1 MRADKTNGCSNFTA
15 ASPQLLD
22 DDTTTERR
30 RKVRL
35 SAPVKTALLAV
46 GFVASLFA
54 FSLPLAPIAVA
65 QDGGRVGVNPQTVVI
80 ESISPASTTSPTTVA
95 PTTTSTTSTTS
106 TTTTTVQLV
115 VPVVTA
121 VVAGS
126 AVVTVPA
133 VSVQPGTGSAITPG
147 QTSMPAITIPSVTPS
162 TVPGTPTNPTDTTI
176 GTAGSSPTTVPGGAN
191 ANPSTTT
198 TTTTITK
205 PGKTVPTTTVF
216 RGATTAAE
224 LRAQVDAA
232 LAPIAGISTLITV
245 DGVGAVAEREA
256 DVGRIPA
263 STQKIY
269 AGAASLLQIGPD
281 ATFLTEVRSS
291 ATPANGLLLGDLV
304 VRASGDPSLSASG
317 LTDLA
322 AQVAKT
328 GLKTVSG
335 GLVVDET
342 RYDSLRINPG
352 WKTKFTPGE
361 VGVLSAFSVDGNHRG
376 SASLD
381 PALANLVTFRA
392 ALKAR
397 GVTVVGGDRTG
408 TLGNGGPVL
417 ASRTSAPLKELVAH
431 ALKKSDNTYAELLM
445 KEIGARAGNG
455 STAGGIGAV
464 RSQFDRFGIASPLM
478 VDGSGLSSLNRSTAR
493 QQVQWLSK
501 IRASTAG
508 AAFRAALPIGC
519 VDGTMKSRFCGTTAA
534 TKVVAKTGTLDFI
547 TALAGYTSTANGR
560 VVTFSMI
567 GNSLKSTSAARL
579 AMDKALIAVTSAT
592 L

>member
-1 MRADKTNGCSNFTA
+1 MAR
-15 ASPQLLD
+15 
-22 DDTTTERR
+22 
-30 RKVRL
+30 
-35 SAPVKTALLAV
+35 SAVVGSLVAGILAV
-46 GFVASLFA
+46 SI
-54 FSLPLAPIAVA
+54 PLGSRSVA

-80 ESISPASTTSPTTVA
+80 ETIAPALTTVPIATSP
-95 PTTTSTTSTTS
+95 PTTTTPPTS

-121 VVAGS
+121 VVAGPTT
-126 AVVTVPA
+126 VTVPA
-133 VSVQPGTGSAITPG
+133 VSIQPGVTVTPG
-147 QTSMPAITIPSVTPS
+147 AVTTSTSVPSPTVASIPASPPPSVIP
-162 TVPGTPTNPTDTTI
+162 PFPTDTT
-176 GTAGSSPTTVPGGAN
+176 GTGTPTSTAVGTGISVPTTT
-191 ANPSTTT
+191 S
-198 TTTTITK
+198 K
-205 PGKTVPTTTVF
+205 PGKTVPTTKVF
-216 RGATTAAE
+216 RAATTAAE
-224 LRAQVDAA
+224 LRVQIDAA
-232 LAPIAGISTLITV
+232 LAPVGGISALITV
-245 DGVGAVAEREA
+245 DGVGTVAEREA

-269 AGAASLLQIGPD
+269 AGAASLLQIGPE
-281 ATFLTEVRSS
+281 ATFLTEIRSS

-335 GLVVDET
+335 GLVVDES

-376 SASLD
+376 SSTLD

-392 ALKAR
+392 ALKAN
-397 GVTVVGGDRTG
+397 GIIVVGGDRTG
-408 TLGNGGPVL
+408 TLGSGGPVL
-417 ASRTSAPLKELVAH
+417 ASRVSAPLKELVAH

-445 KEIGARAGNG
+445 KEIGARSGNG

-464 RSQFDRFGIASPLM
+464 RSQFDRFGIVSPLM

-501 IRASTAG
+501 IRVSTAG
-508 AAFRAALPIGC
+508 ATFRAALPIGC

-567 GNSLKSTSAARL
+567 GNGLKSTSAARL
-579 AMDKALIAVTSAT
+579 AMDKALVAVTSAT

>member
-1 MRADKTNGCSNFTA
+1 MTRSTF
-15 ASPQLLD
+15 
-22 DDTTTERR
+22 
-30 RKVRL
+30 
-35 SAPVKTALLAV
+35 V
-46 GFVASLFA
+46 GSLVASLFA
-54 FSLPLAPIAVA
+54 ISVPLAGLSGA
-65 QDGGRVGVNPQTVVI
+65 QDAGRVGVNPQTVVI
-80 ESISPASTTSPTTVA
+80 ETIAPLPISA
-95 PTTTSTTSTTS
+95 PTTTAPTITSTTTTS
-106 TTTTTVQLV
+106 STTTTVQLV

-126 AVVTVPA
+126 PVISVPA
-133 VSVQPGTGSAITPG
+133 VTVQPGVAPVVTPG
-147 QTSMPAITIPSVTPS
+147 PLATSS
-162 TVPGTPTNPTDTTI
+162 TSLG
-176 GTAGSSPTTVPGGAN
+176 ATTVPTIPPISAS
-191 ANPSTTT
+191 PSDTTGEPT
-198 TTTTITK
+198 STAVATGLVIPTTTIK
-205 PGKTVPTTTVF
+205 PRKTIPTTMVF
-216 RGATTAAE
+216 RAATTAAD
-224 LRAQVDAA
+224 LRAQIDAA
-232 LAPIAGISTLITV
+232 LAPIGGISALITV
-245 DGVGAVAEREA
+245 DGFGTVAEREA
-256 DVGRIPA
+256 DVDRIPA

-269 AGAASLLQIGPD
+269 AGAASLLQIGPE
-281 ATFLTEVRSS
+281 ATFLTEIRSS

-304 VRASGDPSLSASG
+304 VRAGGDPSLSASG

-335 GLVVDET
+335 GLVVDES

-376 SASLD
+376 SSSLD

-392 ALKAR
+392 ALKAK
-397 GVTVVGGDRTG
+397 GIIVVGGDRTG

-417 ASRTSAPLKELVAH
+417 ASRTSAPLRDLVAF

-445 KEIGARAGNG
+445 KEIGARSGNG

-464 RSQFDRFGIASPLM
+464 RTQFDRFGIASPLM

-501 IRASTAG
+501 IRASSAG
-508 AAFRAALPIGC
+508 AAFRAALPTGC

-534 TKVVAKTGTLDFI
+534 AKVVAKTGTLDFI

-579 AMDKALIAVTSAT
+579 AMDKALVAVTSAT

>member
-1 MRADKTNGCSNFTA
+1 MTRPFFPWVRAKRGATKQLVSFA
-15 ASPQLLD
+15 AVTIALVGLSVPVAPQ
-22 DDTTTERR
+22 
-30 RKVRL
+30 
-35 SAPVKTALLAV
+35 
-46 GFVASLFA
+46 SL
-54 FSLPLAPIAVA
+54 A

-80 ESISPASTTSPTTVA
+80 DTIAPQATTTALAIATIAPTT
-95 PTTTSTTSTTS
+95 PTTTTTTSTA
-106 TTTTTVQLV
+106 VPVLA
-115 VPVVTA
+115 PVVTA
-121 VVAGS
+121 VVVGTPSPNIAPTS
-126 AVVTVPA
+126 VVPA
-133 VSVQPGTGSAITPG
+133 VGLQSTIT
-147 QTSMPAITIPSVTPS
+147 SPAL
-162 TVPGTPTNPTDTTI
+162 
-176 GTAGSSPTTVPGGAN
+176 TTVPGAAVTLPPISSDTTNPIGVSSTTVPLVPSSV
-191 ANPSTTT
+191 PSTTL
-198 TTTTITK
+198 K
-205 PGKTVPTTTVF
+205 PAKTVPTTTIF
-216 RGATTAAE
+216 QSAATPAE

-232 LAPIAGISTLITV
+232 LAPIVGISALITV
-245 DGVGAVAEREA
+245 EGIGTVAERDA

-269 AGAASLLQIGPD
+269 AGAASLLQIGPE
-281 ATFLTEVRSS
+281 ATFLTEIRSS
-291 ATPANGLLLGDLV
+291 ATPANGLLIGDLV

-322 AQVAKT
+322 KQVAKT

-376 SASLD
+376 SSSLD
-381 PALANLVTFRA
+381 PALANLITFRA
-392 ALKAR
+392 ALKAN
-397 GVTVVGGDRTG
+397 GITVVGGDRTG

-417 ASRTSAPLKELVAH
+417 ASRTSAPLKDLVSY

-445 KEIGARAGNG
+445 KEIGARSGNG
-455 STAGGIGAV
+455 STAGGIGAI
-464 RSQFDRFGIASPLM
+464 RSQFDRFGIGSPLM

-501 IRASTAG
+501 IRVSPAG
-508 AAFRAALPIGC
+508 VAFRAALPIGC

-560 VVTFSMI
+560 IVTFSMI

-579 AMDKALIAVTSAT
+579 AMDKALVAVTSANV
-592 L
+592 

>member
-1 MRADKTNGCSNFTA
+1 VTRSSLQRSRAKPGPNRGATKQLGCF
-15 ASPQLLD
+15 ASVTLALVGLSVPVAPQ
-22 DDTTTERR
+22 
-30 RKVRL
+30 
-35 SAPVKTALLAV
+35 
-46 GFVASLFA
+46 SL
-54 FSLPLAPIAVA
+54 A

-80 ESISPASTTSPTTVA
+80 DTIAPPTTTTA
-95 PTTTSTTSTTS
+95 LAATIPPTATTTTSTA
-106 TTTTTVQLV
+106 VPVLA
-115 VPVVTA
+115 PVVTA
-121 VVAGS
+121 VVVGTPSPNIAPTS
-126 AVVTVPA
+126 VVPA
-133 VSVQPGTGSAITPG
+133 IGVPSITTSPAVTTATTSPGAVITLPPISSD
-147 QTSMPAITIPSVTPS
+147 T
-162 TVPGTPTNPTDTTI
+162 TNPI
-176 GTAGSSPTTVPGGAN
+176 GVSSTTVP
-191 ANPSTTT
+191 PVPITVLTTT
-198 TTTTITK
+198 LKPAKTI
-205 PGKTVPTTTVF
+205 PTTTVF
-216 RGATTAAE
+216 RSAATPAE

-232 LAPIAGISTLITV
+232 LAPIVGLSALITV
-245 DGVGAVAEREA
+245 EGIGTVAERDA

-269 AGAASLLQIGPD
+269 AGAASLLQIGSE
-281 ATFLTEVRSS
+281 ATFLTEIRSS

-304 VRASGDPSLSASG
+304 VRAGGDPSLSASG

-322 AQVAKT
+322 KQVAKT

-335 GLVVDET
+335 GLVVDEA
-342 RYDSLRINPG
+342 RYDNLRINPG

-376 SASLD
+376 SSSLD

-392 ALKAR
+392 ALKAN
-397 GVTVVGGDRTG
+397 GISVVGADRTG

-417 ASRTSAPLKELVAH
+417 ASRTSAPLKDLVAF

-445 KEIGARAGNG
+445 KEIGARSGNG
-455 STAGGIGAV
+455 STAGGIGAI

-501 IRASTAG
+501 IRVSPAG
-508 AAFRAALPIGC
+508 VAFRAALPVGC

-560 VVTFSMI
+560 IVTFSMI

-579 AMDKALIAVTSAT
+579 AMDKALVAVTSAN

>member
-1 MRADKTNGCSNFTA
+1 MRRWGLVCGLAIALSVASISA
-15 ASPQLLD
+15 ASI
-22 DDTTTERR
+22 
-30 RKVRL
+30 
-35 SAPVKTALLAV
+35 S
-46 GFVASLFA
+46 G
-54 FSLPLAPIAVA
+54 A

-80 ESISPASTTSPTTVA
+80 DQPAAGGGQVVTPE
-95 PTTTSTTSTTS
+95 TTTTTPSTSTTS

-115 VPVVTA
+115 VPVVTS
-121 VVAGS
+121 VVAGLP
-126 AVVTVPA
+126 VITVPA
-133 VSVQPGTGSAITPG
+133 VSVQPGVGVIVAPDQVAT
-147 QTSMPAITIPSVTPS
+147 QTSVAPVIAVPS
-162 TVPGTPTNPTDTTI
+162 NPTDTS
-176 GTAGSSPTTVPGGAN
+176 GVSN
-191 ANPSTTT
+191 ATTT
-198 TTTTITK
+198 TVLDPGASSIPTSTMKPGKIAPTTTI
-205 PGKTVPTTTVF
+205 F
-216 RGATTAAE
+216 RVATNAAE

-232 LAPIAGISTLITV
+232 LAPIAGISALITI
-245 DGVGAVAEREA
+245 DGIGTVAEREA

-269 AGAASLLQIGPD
+269 AGAASLLQIGSD
-281 ATFLTEVRSS
+281 ATFLTEIRSS
-291 ATPANGLLLGDLV
+291 ATPANGVLLGDLV
-304 VRASGDPSLSASG
+304 VRAGGDPSLSASG

-322 AQVAKT
+322 KQVAKT

-361 VGVLSAFSVDGNHRG
+361 VGVLSAFSVDGNRRG
-376 SASLD
+376 SSAVD

-397 GVTVVGGDRTG
+397 GIIVVGGDRTG

-417 ASRTSAPLKELVAH
+417 ASHTSAPMRELVAH
-431 ALKKSDNTYAELLM
+431 AMKKSDNTYAELLM

-464 RSQFDRFGIASPLM
+464 RAQFDKFGIASPQM

-501 IRASTAG
+501 IRGSSAG
-508 AAFRAALPIGC
+508 AAFRLTLPTGC

-534 TKVVAKTGTLDFI
+534 NKVVAKTGTLDFI

-567 GNSLKSTSAARL
+567 GNNLKSTSAARL
-579 AMDKALIAVTSAT
+579 AMDKALVAVTSAN

>member
-1 MRADKTNGCSNFTA
+1 VPS
-15 ASPQLLD
+15 
-22 DDTTTERR
+22 
-30 RKVRL
+30 
-35 SAPVKTALLAV
+35 
-46 GFVASLFA
+46 
-54 FSLPLAPIAVA
+54 
-65 QDGGRVGVNPQTVVI
+65 GV
-80 ESISPASTTSPTTVA
+80 
-95 PTTTSTTSTTS
+95 
-106 TTTTTVQLV
+106 
-115 VPVVTA
+115 
-121 VVAGS
+121 
-126 AVVTVPA
+126 
-133 VSVQPGTGSAITPG
+133 
-147 QTSMPAITIPSVTPS
+147 
-162 TVPGTPTNPTDTTI
+162 
-176 GTAGSSPTTVPGGAN
+176 
-191 ANPSTTT
+191 PSTTVKS
-198 TTTTITK
+198 TK
-205 PGKTVPTTTVF
+205 SVSTTTVF
-216 RGATTAAE
+216 RSAATPAE

-232 LAPIAGISTLITV
+232 LAPIAGISALITV
-245 DGVGAVAEREA
+245 EGIGTVAEREA

-269 AGAASLLQIGPD
+269 AGAASLLQIGPE
-281 ATFLTEVRSS
+281 ATFLTEIRSS

-335 GLVVDET
+335 GLVVDES

-352 WKTKFTPGE
+352 WKSKFTPGE

-376 SASLD
+376 SSSLD

-392 ALKAR
+392 ALRVR
-397 GVTVVGGDRTG
+397 GIIVVGGDRTG

-417 ASRTSAPLKELVAH
+417 ASRTSAPLKDLVSF

-445 KEIGARAGNG
+445 KEIGARTGNG

-464 RSQFDRFGIASPLM
+464 RGQFDRFGIASPFM
-478 VDGSGLSSLNRSTAR
+478 VDGSGLSTLNRSTAR

-501 IRASTAG
+501 IRASPAG

-579 AMDKALIAVTSAT
+579 AMDKALIAVTSAN

>member
-1 MRADKTNGCSNFTA
+1 VTRSFFPRIRA
-15 ASPQLLD
+15 
-22 DDTTTERR
+22 ERGATKHR
-30 RKVRL
+30 V
-35 SAPVKTALLAV
+35 S
-46 GFVASLFA
+46 FVAVTIALVGLSVPVAPQSL
-54 FSLPLAPIAVA
+54 A

-80 ESISPASTTSPTTVA
+80 DTVA
-95 PTTTSTTSTTS
+95 PPTTSLAIATIPPTTTTS
-106 TTTTTVQLV
+106 TTTTSTAVPVLA
-115 VPVVTA
+115 PVVTA
-121 VVAGS
+121 VV
-126 AVVTVPA
+126 V
-133 VSVQPGTGSAITPG
+133 
-147 QTSMPAITIPSVTPS
+147 
-162 TVPGTPTNPTDTTI
+162 GTPNPGIAST
-176 GTAGSSPTTVPGGAN
+176 SVVPVLGL
-191 ANPSTTT
+191 PSTTT
-198 TTTTITK
+198 TFPTATTTPGAEVTLPPISSDTTSLIGVSSTTAPLVPSSIPTTTVK
-205 PGKTVPTTTVF
+205 PAKTVPTTTVF
-216 RGATTAAE
+216 RSAATPGE

-232 LAPIAGISTLITV
+232 LAPIVGISALITV
-245 DGVGAVAEREA
+245 EGIGAVAERDA
-256 DVGRIPA
+256 DIGRIPA

-269 AGAASLLQIGPD
+269 AGAASLLQIGPE

-291 ATPANGLLLGDLV
+291 ATPANGMLLGDLV
-304 VRASGDPSLSASG
+304 VRAGGDPSLSASG

-322 AQVAKT
+322 KQVAKT

-376 SASLD
+376 SSSLD
-381 PALANLVTFRA
+381 PALANLITFRA
-392 ALKAR
+392 ALKAN
-397 GVTVVGGDRTG
+397 GVVVVGGDRTG

-417 ASRTSAPLKELVAH
+417 ASRTSAPLKDLVSH

-445 KEIGARAGNG
+445 KEIGARSGNG

-501 IRASTAG
+501 IRVSPAG
-508 AAFRAALPIGC
+508 VAFRAALPIGC
-519 VDGTMKSRFCGTTAA
+519 VDGTMKSRFCGTSAA

-547 TALAGYTSTANGR
+547 TALAGYTTTANGR

-579 AMDKALIAVTSAT
+579 AMDKALVAVTSAN

>member
-1 MRADKTNGCSNFTA
+1 MAR
-15 ASPQLLD
+15 
-22 DDTTTERR
+22 
-30 RKVRL
+30 
-35 SAPVKTALLAV
+35 SAVV
-46 GFVASLFA
+46 GSLVAGILVVSI
-54 FSLPLAPIAVA
+54 PLGSRSVA

-80 ESISPASTTSPTTVA
+80 ETIAPALTTVPIATSP
-95 PTTTSTTSTTS
+95 PTTTTPPTS
-106 TTTTTVQLV
+106 TTTSTVQLV

-121 VVAGS
+121 VVAGPTT
-126 AVVTVPA
+126 VTVPA
-133 VSVQPGTGSAITPG
+133 VSIQPGVTVTPGAVTTSTSVPSPTVTSIPASPPPSAISP
-147 QTSMPAITIPSVTPS
+147 V
-162 TVPGTPTNPTDTTI
+162 PTDTT
-176 GTAGSSPTTVPGGAN
+176 GTGTPTSTALGAVISVPTT
-191 ANPSTTT
+191 TR
-198 TTTTITK
+198 K

-216 RGATTAAE
+216 RAATTAAE
-224 LRAQVDAA
+224 LRAQIDAA
-232 LAPIAGISTLITV
+232 LAPVGGISALITV
-245 DGVGAVAEREA
+245 DGVGTVAEREA

-269 AGAASLLQIGPD
+269 AGAASLLQIGPE
-281 ATFLTEVRSS
+281 ATFLTEIRSS

-335 GLVVDET
+335 GLVVDES

-376 SASLD
+376 SSTLD

-392 ALKAR
+392 ALKAN
-397 GVTVVGGDRTG
+397 GIIVVGGDRTG
-408 TLGNGGPVL
+408 TLGSGGPVL
-417 ASRTSAPLKELVAH
+417 ASRVSAPLKELVAH

-445 KEIGARAGNG
+445 KEIGARSGNG

-464 RSQFDRFGIASPLM
+464 RSQFDRFGIVSPLM

-501 IRASTAG
+501 IRVSTAG

-567 GNSLKSTSAARL
+567 GNGLKSTSAARL
-579 AMDKALIAVTSAT
+579 AMDKALVAVTSAT

>member
-1 MRADKTNGCSNFTA
+1 VRRTCSVWF
-15 ASPQLLD
+15 QRFLD
-22 DDTTTERR
+22 PFQRST
-30 RKVRL
+30 KHHVCLAGL
-35 SAPVKTALLAV
+35 SLALVGVSIPVAPH
-46 GFVASLFA
+46 SL
-54 FSLPLAPIAVA
+54 A
-65 QDGGRVGVNPQTVVI
+65 QDAGRVGVNPQTVVI
-80 ESISPASTTSPTTVA
+80 DTIAPPITTTALAIVTIPPTTT
-95 PTTTSTTSTTS
+95 TTTSTA
-106 TTTTTVQLV
+106 VPVLA
-115 VPVVTA
+115 PVVTA
-121 VVAGS
+121 VVVGS
-126 AVVTVPA
+126 PTSVVPA
-133 VSVQPGTGSAITPG
+133 VGLQTTTSAPTSTTMTGAGATLPPVSSDT
-147 QTSMPAITIPSVTPS
+147 TSPIGVPSTNLPPTSSSIPSS
-162 TVPGTPTNPTDTTI
+162 TTI
-176 GTAGSSPTTVPGGAN
+176 KPAK
-191 ANPSTTT
+191 
-198 TTTTITK
+198 TI
-205 PGKTVPTTTVF
+205 PTTTVF
-216 RGATTAAE
+216 RAATTPAE

-232 LAPIAGISTLITV
+232 LAPIAGISALITV
-245 DGVGAVAEREA
+245 EGIGTVAEREA
-256 DVGRIPA
+256 DTGRIPA

-269 AGAASLLQIGPD
+269 AGAASLLQIGPE
-281 ATFLTEVRSS
+281 ATFLTEIRSS

-304 VRASGDPSLSASG
+304 VRAGGDPSLSASG

-322 AQVAKT
+322 KQVAKT

-376 SASLD
+376 TSSLD

-392 ALKAR
+392 ALKAN
-397 GVTVVGGDRTG
+397 GVIVVGGDRTG
-408 TLGNGGPVL
+408 TLGSGGPVL
-417 ASRTSAPLKELVAH
+417 ASRTSAPLRDLVSFAM
-431 ALKKSDNTYAELLM
+431 KKSDNTYAELLM

-464 RSQFDRFGIASPLM
+464 RGQFDRFGIASPLM

-501 IRASTAG
+501 IRVSPAG
-508 AAFRAALPIGC
+508 VAFRAALPIGC
-519 VDGTMKSRFCGTTAA
+519 VDGTMKSRFCGTSAA

-547 TALAGYTSTANGR
+547 TALAGYTTTANGR

-579 AMDKALIAVTSAT
+579 AMDKALVAVTSAN